1 MISFKKKKSSHS
13 NLSMLKKIQI
23 NQIGIS
29 CITVPPGQL
38 AGLWRSA
45 PTGDACWV
53 RSIKKLQKGSM
64 SCAGGHLLTNKDLPW
79 SSGKFTLEEGA
90 CCGTNSLSISKQLSV
105 SPAGGA
111 ETTSLALAVVSGV
124 TSLLT
129 VFICCKGFVSVGWT
143 LLSGGTR
150 AWHFFR
156 WVSNLE
162 FLFIYL
168 SAATF

>member
-1 MISFKKKKSSHS
+1 MQ
-13 NLSMLKKIQI
+13 L

-29 CITVPPGQL
+29 CITVPPGRP

-45 PTGDACWV
+45 LTGDACWV

-79 SSGKFTLEEGA
+79 SSGKFTLEGGA
-90 CCGTNSLSISKQLSV
+90 CCGTNSLCISKQLSA

-111 ETTSLALAVVSGV
+111 ETTSLALAVGWTSAEVSGV

-129 VFICCKGFVSVGWT
+129 VFICWKGFVSVGWT
-143 LLSGGTR
+143 LLSGGRR

-156 WVSNLE
+156 WAVLLVGMVLSDWAKTWGVSNLE
-162 FLFIYL
+162 FFFLII
-168 SAATF
+168 